1 MFTRWAYEDIEIMG
15 QSFKRGDQVALLLAA
30 ANRDP
35 ATWDAPDQFRP
46 DRPIRPN
53 VSFGAGLHFCVGAPL
68 ARLELQAALP
78 ILFARLPNLRLTE
91 APTYGDV
98 YHFHGLTR
106 LVVQKD

>member
-1 MFTRWAYEDIEIMG
+1 MCI
-15 QSFKRGDQVALLLAA
+15 
-30 ANRDP
+30 RDR
-35 ATWDAPDQFRP
+35 FRP

-91 APTYGDV
+91 APVSYTHLDV
-98 YHFHGLTR
+98 YKRQIQRRLTAR
-106 LVVQKD
+106 QSDPTRGCGQA